1 MGYFEYLAQPGEFVN
16 YKKWIFL
23 IVCLA
28 IGLIG
33 AFLLVIFGASFFPF
47 SFFLAGGVMVAMLF
61 VYRSLA
67 ARTEVEF
74 EYCVADGTLGIDRVF
89 ARRFRRHYFEL
100 ETKSVV
106 RISPYAQSE
115 AEALPVVYA
124 APQARDDL
132 YTLFYRDE
140 EGTECAL
147 ILALDSNALTQ
158 LRAACPRA
166 RR

>member
-1 MGYFEYLAQPGEFVN
+1 MGYFEYLAQPGKFVN
-16 YKKWIFL
+16 YKKWIIL
-23 IVCLA
+23 ILCLVS
-28 IGLIG
+28 GLIG
-33 AFLLVIFGASFFPF
+33 AFLLVLFGASFFPF

-61 VYRSLA
+61 IYRALA

-89 ARRFRRHYFEL
+89 DRRFRRHFFEV

-106 RISPYAQSE
+106 RISPYTQGE
-115 AEALPVVYA
+115 AEAFPTVYA
-124 APQARDDL
+124 APKARDDL
-132 YTLFYRDE
+132 YALFYRDE

-147 ILALDSNALTQ
+147 ILALDSNALTH
-158 LRAACPRA
+158 LRSACPRA